1 MRQRILHAGLF
12 ASLLGAAVMAGACA
26 DQSSEVAQL
35 KADMAAQQK
44 QFHAESD
51 AWKTE
56 REKLRRDLDDLKA
69 KLGTLDGENA
79 KPVAEAIRELEG
91 RIAEAEKSEA
101 SPDVA
106 AKLEALEAK
115 LDKVKVEAG
124 EIAREEAAKA
134 GMGNVDEEKLAE
146 LTAKKLAEEQ
156 AASAPTKNLQEALNR
171 LDVSEAEKDQV
182 KQHILEAK
190 AAILE
195 TLEVPTADGRNLA
208 EELID
213 TILKVQNGKAEQTD
227 MNKIFLEL
235 STTKVPGDLEGR
247 TYLQV
252 IEAHKARNRE
262 QIGRILGKLDQDKL
276 SKAHADWTDF
286 EVGEGDP
293 WVGLYMERLEKM
305 K

>member
-1 MRQRILHAGLF
+1 MHQRILHAGLF
-12 ASLLGAAVMAGACA
+12 ASLLSAAVMAGACA

-69 KLGTLDGENA
+69 KLGTLDGDNA

-91 RIAEAEKSEA
+91 RITEAEKSEA
-101 SPDVA
+101 SPDVT
-106 AKLEALEAK
+106 AKLAALEAK

-124 EIAREEAAKA
+124 EIARDEAAKA
-134 GMGNVDEEKLAE
+134 SMGSVDEEKLAE

-252 IEAHKARNRE
+252 IEAHKVRNRE
-262 QIGRILGKLDQDKL
+262 QIGRILGKADQDKL
-276 SKAHADWTDF
+276 TKAHADWTDF
-286 EVGEGDP
+286 EIGEGDP

>member
-1 MRQRILHAGLF
+1 MRPRILHAGLF
-12 ASLLGAAVMAGACA
+12 ASLFGAAVMAGACA

-44 QFHAESD
+44 QFHTESD

-101 SPDVA
+101 SPDVT

-262 QIGRILGKLDQDKL
+262 QIGRILGKSDQDKL